1 MKNATSLI
9 QHHITL
15 AVKELYGL
23 DISDNLLPITPTRKE
38 FQGDFTVVTFP
49 LTKLAKK
56 KPDIIGEELGH
67 ILVRDLPEIDSFN
80 VIQGFLNLSFVPSFW
95 NAFVLSLQ
103 DNPTFGE
110 LPANGE
116 RVLVEFS
123 SPNTNKPLHLGHIR
137 NILIGWSVSKILKA
151 AGFDVFNVQI
161 INDRGIAICKSML
174 ARKIWGAGKTPE
186 NTGIKGDF
194 FVGSY
199 YVLFEQKFQEEYAA
213 WQLTTEAREVFESKK
228 KEDQSELAFFKSY
241 KDLYF
246 NAYSELGKQAAE
258 MLRNWEAGEEE
269 TIATWSQMNQWVYA
283 GFDHTYQL
291 LGVHFDKLYYES
303 ET

>member
-1 MKNATSLI
+1 MKNAASLI
-9 QHHITL
+9 QHHLTL

-23 DISDNLLPITPTRKE
+23 DISDSLLPITPTRKE

-56 KPDIIGEELGH
+56 KPEIIGEELGQ
-67 ILVRDLPEIDSFN
+67 ILARDFSELDSFN
-80 VIQGFLNLSFVPSFW
+80 VIQGFLNLSLIPAFW
-95 NAFVLSLQ
+95 NSFVLSLQ
-103 DNPTFGE
+103 DNPSFGE

-116 RVLVEFS
+116 KVLVEFS

-137 NILIGWSVSKILKA
+137 NILIGWSVSKILKS

-174 ARKIWGAGKTPE
+174 ARKIWGAGKTPQ

-228 KEDQSELAFFKSY
+228 KEDVE
-241 KDLYF
+241 
-246 NAYSELGKQAAE
+246 ELGS
-258 MLRNWEAGEEE
+258 R
-269 TIATWSQMNQWVYA
+269 
-283 GFDHTYQL
+283 
-291 LGVHFDKLYYES
+291 
-303 ET
+303 